1 MFRDASE
8 ELERLQAELLAEDE
22 PVELPPEEPP
32 EETLFFEEYE
42 DTRPAQGPAVYQN
55 YSNDYGKN
63 LRNYASGYRA
73 YNSDTTDEDLE
84 EYSEAVRE
92 GNTSRGSCL
101 LAVIAVILAL
111 AILGVVAYGF
121 LYTRGYIG

>member
-8 ELERLQAELLAEDE
+8 ELERLQAELLAEEE
-22 PVELPPEEPP
+22 PEEEIPDQPPEEDY
-32 EETLFFEEYE
+32 LYDEYE

-73 YNSDTTDEDLE
+73 YNTDTTDEDLD
-84 EYSEAVRE
+84 EYSEEVRQ
-92 GNTSRGSCL
+92 GKTSRGGCC
-101 LAVIAVILAL
+101 LAVVAIFLAL
-111 AILGVVAYGF
+111 LIAGAVVLWFA
-121 LYTRGYIG
+121 YTRGYIG